1 MTKAKAWMVVA
12 LCSVVVAVAAIAVAL
27 GRRNE
32 TTVVMPTSPEA
43 QTEAQPGAIDPTEPA
58 PGTNPETG
66 PSTGTTPTPNPP
78 EPGVGGTGQA
88 VNPPQAAQ
96 LIASQPGSQINLR
109 SRPTTSSDSNG
120 YGLVGDSVML
130 LRSTTASDGTWYFVK
145 FDQSGA
151 EGWIRGDF
159 INTEGRATPLSQR
172 ADDSNT
178 CEGVMEGMA
187 VTAFYDANG
196 FHMVRFVNLET
207 KNTFDATLSR
217 QGSSN
222 DGQPLYQGSASPP
235 TGGSYPV
242 ALIDLSGGNP
252 RSGSQVSL
260 DYAGIVGS
268 ATCE

>member
-1 MTKAKAWMVVA
+1 MTKTKVWMAVA
-12 LCSVVVAVAAIAVAL
+12 LCSLVVALAAVTC
-27 GRRNE
+27 GRRNDS
-32 TTVVMPTSPEA
+32 TVGVSPSPGE
-43 QTEAQPGAIDPTEPA
+43 QPVVVDPAEPA
-58 PGTNPETG
+58 PGTDSEAGPETG
-66 PSTGTTPTPNPP
+66 QGTETTPTPNPP
-78 EPGVGGTGQA
+78 EPGVGGIGQA

-109 SRPTTSSDSNG
+109 SQPTTSSDSKG
-120 YGLVGDSVML
+120 YGLVGDPVML

-159 INTEGRATPLSQR
+159 INTEGRATALSDR
-172 ADDSNT
+172 ASQSNT
-178 CEGVMEGMA
+178 CKGTMEGMA

-196 FHMVRFVNLET
+196 FHLVRFVNLET

-222 DGQPLYQGSASPP
+222 AGQPLYQGSASPP

-242 ALIDLSGGNP
+242 ALTDLSGGNP

-260 DYAGIVGS
+260 DYTGIEGS